1 MTTPSESQNASA
13 LRAGVAGAAI
23 GVAALVGGLVVLPAV
38 AGAQDGVEP
47 ETTAEDGSTATERPN
62 VLEELTSEG
71 VITQEQADAIRERFA
86 EHRAEFGGRRGHAG
100 PRGEALREVSDAVTE
115 LLGLTP
121 AELREAFV
129 SGQTLAEVAEAQGV
143 STEVLVD
150 TIVAE
155 TQALVDEK
163 LAAGDITAER
173 AQSILDGLE
182 AKVEARVTAERPI
195 REGGFRGHRRGHH
208 TDVDPADDVDASLP
222 NA

>member
-1 MTTPSESQNASA
+1 MTTPKEPSNVSA
-13 LRAGVAGAAI
+13 LRTGVAGAAI
-23 GVAALVGGLVVLPAV
+23 GVAALVGGLLVLPAV
-38 AGAQDGVEP
+38 AGAQDDVAP
-47 ETTAEDGSTATERPN
+47 DTTAEEVPTLGERPN
-62 VLEELTSEG
+62 VLEELTTEG

-86 EHRAEFGGRRGHAG
+86 EHRAEFGGRKGH
-100 PRGEALREVSDAVTE
+100 RGEGLREVSQAVID

-129 SGQTLAEVAEAQGV
+129 SGQTLAEVAEAEGV

-163 LAAGDITAER
+163 LAAGDITADR

-182 AKVEARVTAERPI
+182 ARVQERVTADRPI
-195 REGGFRGHRRGHH
+195 RDGGWRGHRRGHH
-208 TDVDPADDVDASLP
+208 NDTTSSDDVDASLP

>member
-1 MTTPSESQNASA
+1 MTTPSESQNISA
-13 LRAGVAGAAI
+13 LRTGVAGAAI

-38 AGAQDGVEP
+38 AGAQDSVEP
-47 ETTAEDGSTATERPN
+47 ETTTEDGATPTERPN
-62 VLEELTSEG
+62 VLEELTAEG

-86 EHRAEFGGRRGHAG
+86 AHRAEFGGRHGHRGAG
-100 PRGEALREVSDAVTE
+100 LREASAAVTE

-129 SGQTLAEVAEAQGV
+129 AGQTLAEVAEAQGV

-173 AQSILDGLE
+173 AASILDGLE
-182 AKVEARVTAERPI
+182 AKVEERVTAERPI
-195 REGGFRGHRRGHH
+195 REGGLRGHH
-208 TDVDPADDVDASLP
+208 RRHHHDGASSDDVDASLP
-222 NA
+222 TA

>member
-1 MTTPSESQNASA
+1 MTTQSESQNASA

-47 ETTAEDGSTATERPN
+47 EATAEDGSTASERPN
-62 VLEELTSEG
+62 VLEELTAEG

-86 EHRAEFGGRRGHAG
+86 EHRAEFGGRRGFGGH
-100 PRGEALREVSDAVTE
+100 RGEGLREVSDAVTE

-121 AELREAFV
+121 VELREAFV
-129 SGQTLAEVAEAQGV
+129 SGQTLAEIAEAQGV

-173 AQSILDGLE
+173 AESILDGLE
-182 AKVEARVTAERPI
+182 AKVEERVTAERPI
-195 REGGFRGHRRGHH
+195 REGGLRGHH
-208 TDVDPADDVDASLP
+208 RRHHSDADSSDDVDASLP